1 MSFPKGMD
9 WELGG
14 RDGVTNDVGGVGPG
28 IDDMSGVYH
37 DEVGGTC
44 GVMCDVESDL
54 LIPIPISPLPV
65 PPLVPPLT
73 LIPALAKLIKA

>member
-1 MSFPKGMD
+1 
-9 WELGG
+9 
-14 RDGVTNDVGGVGPG
+14 VTNDVGGVGPG

-54 LIPIPISPLPV
+54 LIPIPFSLHLCEMQKRRPWCVYVCVFVCLCV
-65 PPLVPPLT
+65 CVCLCLCVCVCE
-73 LIPALAKLIKA
+73 